1 MAVYVEK
8 LKGYIADNPNIEFE
22 RCDGKVFSYDEVN
35 TASMSDQ
42 SESLTINGGQSNFPL
57 AIIDTSRTLEFTFDS
72 SAFSLDM
79 FAMANAS
86 NIKDGDAAYDTLES
100 KLFEVKSNK
109 AEIPYVV
116 TAGSV
121 KINGFELDTAETPSA
136 EGKISVKIEASK
148 ATVTFHDGDLA
159 DGDTIRIAYRRVIG
173 EKASIVSVTTKST
186 TAKGALYA
194 HWPVYSSGTDC
205 TEAAI
210 KGWVHLF
217 IPRVRV
223 TALPGFDNSYKSA
236 STHGVTFTALD
247 PKRADEK
254 MFDLSYEA
262 VAA

>member
-1 MAVYVEK
+1 MVYVEK

-22 RCDGKVFSYDEVN
+22 RCDGTVFSYDEVN
-35 TASMSDQ
+35 TASMSDS

-57 AIIDTSRTLEFTFDS
+57 AIIDTNRTLEFTFDS
-72 SAFSLDM
+72 SAFTLDM

-86 NIKDGDAAYDTLES
+86 SIEAGEATYDTLES
-100 KLFEVKSNK
+100 KLYEVKDN
-109 AEIPYVV
+109 AVTIPYNV
-116 TAGSV
+116 TSGSV
-121 KINGFELDTAETPSA
+121 KVSGYEVAETASA
-136 EGKISVKIEASK
+136 GKIAVNTTGTET
-148 ATVTFHDGDLA
+148 TVTFATDDVT
-159 DGDTIRIAYRRVIG
+159 DGDTIRVAYRRVLG
-173 EKASIVSVTTKST
+173 ENANVVTVTTKST

-194 HWPVYSSGTDC
+194 HWPVYSAGTDC
-205 TEAAI
+205 TEAAV

-254 MFDLSYEA
+254 MFDLSYEPVEA
-262 VAA
+262 

>member
-22 RCDGKVFSYDEVN
+22 RCDGEVFSYDEVN
-35 TASMSDQ
+35 TAGMNDQ

-57 AIIDTSRTLEFTFDS
+57 AIIDTSRTLEFTFTS
-72 SAFSLDM
+72 SAFTLAM
-79 FAMANAS
+79 FAMANAAKIS
-86 NIKDGDAAYDTLES
+86 AGDAAYDTLES

-109 AEIPYVV
+109 TEIPYTV

-121 KINGFELDTAETPSA
+121 RISGLTLDTETTPTA
-136 EGKISVKIEASK
+136 GKFVVKDESGK
-148 ATVTFHDGDLA
+148 TTVTFAADEFKDGDVV
-159 DGDTIRIAYRRVIG
+159 RIAYRRVLG
-173 EKASIVSVTTKST
+173 EKANVMTVTTKST

-205 TEAAI
+205 TESAV
-210 KGWVHLF
+210 KGCVHLY

-254 MFDLSYEA
+254 MYDLTYEIFD
-262 VAA
+262 